1 MSAGVAF
8 QTRARTIDH
17 LGRGQIA
24 DSPTAISELW
34 KNAYDAYAA
43 NVELHIFEGQ
53 PEVAAIFDDGFG
65 MDRDIFLER
74 WLVIG
79 TESKIEEED
88 SPAPETFGLPVR
100 WRQGEKGIGRL
111 SAAFLAPVT
120 VVISKRRNSRYAAVM
135 VDWRLFE
142 NPFINLE
149 DIRVPVE
156 EFDTPD
162 EALSCLRAMVDVIR
176 SNLGDGS
183 DKRALRLKS
192 GWDRYS
198 KYEQDRGLSGS
209 STATAV
215 REFWTTLPINQRHLD
230 EWPVFADLV
239 DHGTA
244 LFLLGIHPELN
255 VWVRR
260 DSQDEEVQAM
270 KERLRETLTAFVDP
284 YQSPPV
290 QFDYAVLVHQDGRA
304 HSVLSSNDVFGADDL
319 HELEHY
325 IDGEFDEYGV
335 FRGRIVAFGQDLG
348 VKEIVPRRPPPHQSR
363 DRVGQFAFT
372 IGTFEQKPENT
383 THSEQQLALLF
394 EQADRFGGLK
404 VYRDGLR
411 VMPYGRHDADFFE
424 LEERRSKHAGR
435 AYWSHRRSFGRV
447 AFTHRDNPNLRDK
460 AGREGLVENRAKHAL
475 KILVMNV
482 LREAADRF
490 FGTESP
496 LRKELLP
503 EIQAKYAAAR
513 EAAERA
519 RVRRRRNLRQ
529 FLKEQR
535 EPLRRVLLDARR
547 LAAEAE
553 RVRESRDPA
562 AAAVV
567 IAEYRNLSAVKDELR
582 PPPVPAKL
590 TDLEDRYRE
599 YRDDYREFVANLDEL
614 GKLTASVEA
623 EVGSLDPEQAVRRSF
638 HSHQSTL
645 SARIDSYVK
654 AIDNRTETFRA
665 TWRNHAEADRGTYY
679 RLCSPLLQDEI
690 TTANLV
696 RYLNLLDVRRRE
708 LEDEFALKY
717 EPVLRAVDQLV
728 EGIDLDS
735 ALSVSEEDKT
745 HLEEQVRNLQAV
757 AQIGITVEI
766 IGHEFETLDTEVR
779 RNLMRLPDDVRRS
792 SAFKLAFEAQS
803 ALTDRLR
810 FLAPLKIAG
819 YRPRQ
824 TITGADIANYI
835 DQFFG
840 RVFRNNRIEYY
851 ATERFRSLEIV
862 DLPSRIYPVFIN
874 LVNNAVYWVSQG
886 VDRRIHLDRV
896 DGKVVIA
903 DSGPGVDRDDVP
915 RLFEL
920 FFTRR
925 REGRGV
931 GLYLSSVNLAV
942 AGHRI
947 RYASEGDPQVLPGA
961 NFIIEFKGVADA

>member
-65 MDRDIFLER
+65 MDREIFLER

-88 SPAPETFGLPVR
+88 SPPPETFDLPVR
-100 WRQGEKGIGRL
+100 RRQGEKGIGRL

-162 EALSCLRAMVDVIR
+162 EALGCLRAMVDVIR
-176 SNLGDGS
+176 SNLGDSSNERG
-183 DKRALRLKS
+183 LRLQS

-198 KYEQDRGLSGS
+198 KYERDRGFAG
-209 STATAV
+209 STAAAV
-215 REFWTTLPINQRHLD
+215 REFWTTLPISQRHLD

-244 LFLLGIHPELN
+244 LFLLGIHHELT

-260 DSQDEEVQAM
+260 DSQDEEVQAV

-284 YQSPPV
+284 YQTPPV

-304 HSVLSSNDVFGADDL
+304 HSVISSNDVFGVDDFR
-319 HELEHY
+319 ELEHY
-325 IDGEFDEYGV
+325 IDGVFDEYGV
-335 FRGRIVAFGQDLG
+335 FRGRVVTFGQDLG
-348 VKEIVPRRPPPHQSR
+348 IKEIVPRRPPPKQGR
-363 DRVGQFAFT
+363 DRLGPFAFS
-372 IGTFEQKPENT
+372 IGTFEQDKANT
-383 THSEQQLALLF
+383 THSEQQFALLDQQT
-394 EQADRFGGLK
+394 ERFGGIK

-411 VMPYGRHDADFFE
+411 VMPYGRHDADFFGI
-424 LEERRSKHAGR
+424 EERRSKHAGR
-435 AYWSHRRSFGRV
+435 AFWSHRRSFGRV
-447 AFTHRDNPNLRDK
+447 AFTHEDNPNLRDK
-460 AGREGLVENRAKHAL
+460 AGREGLVENTAKREL
-475 KILVMNV
+475 RSLVVNV
-482 LREAADRF
+482 LREAAQRF
-490 FGTESP
+490 YGSGSP
-496 LRKELLP
+496 VRDQVLP
-503 EIQAKYAAAR
+503 EVQARNRAAR
-513 EAAERA
+513 EAAEKA

-529 FLKEQR
+529 FLKDQR
-535 EPLRRVLLDARR
+535 EPLRISLLDARR
-547 LAAEAE
+547 LTAEAE
-553 RVRESRDPA
+553 RVKESRDVARA
-562 AAAVV
+562 AFV
-567 IAEYRNLSAVKDELR
+567 IAEYRNLSATKDELR

-590 TDLEDRYRE
+590 GDLEDRYRE

-614 GKLTASVEA
+614 GRLTASVEA
-623 EVGSLDPEQAVRRSF
+623 EVGSLEPDQAVRRSF

-645 SARIDSYVK
+645 SVRIDSYVK
-654 AIDNRTETFRA
+654 AIDHRTETFRT
-665 TWRNHAEADRGTYY
+665 TWRNHAETDRGTYY

-690 TTANLV
+690 TNANLI

-717 EPVLRAVDQLV
+717 EPVLRAVDQLI

-735 ALSVSEEDKT
+735 ALSVSEEDT
-745 HLEEQVRNLQAV
+745 TRLEDQARNLQAV

-779 RNLMRLPDDVRRS
+779 RNLMRLPDEVRRS

-824 TITGADIANYI
+824 TITGAEIANYI
-835 DQFFG
+835 DQFFS
-840 RVFRNNRIEYY
+840 RVFRNNRIEFY

-896 DGKVVIA
+896 NGKVVIA